1 MMDKQ
6 KLEYF
11 RELLLEERRQAIEDL
26 QSDKSTALQGD
37 NDVDDT
43 GDMSELDLNRSTALE
58 LADRQTHLIEA
69 IDEALSRIEDGTY
82 GLCARCGKPLDE
94 QRLKAM
100 PTAKYDAD
108 CQALVEAARGIKT
121 PTI

>member
-26 QSDKSTALQGD
+26 QSDRSTALQGD
-37 NDVDDT
+37 NDVEDT
-43 GDMSELDLNRSTALE
+43 GDMSELDLNRSTALD
-58 LADRQTHLIEA
+58 LADRQTHLIGD

-82 GLCARCGKPLDE
+82 GQCARCGKPLEE
-94 QRLKAM
+94 QRLRAM
-100 PTAKYDAD
+100 PTAKYDTE
-108 CQALVEAARGIKT
+108 CQAIVEVAGGIKT
-121 PTI
+121 PTL

>member
-1 MMDKQ
+1 MDKD

-26 QSDKSTALQGD
+26 QSDRSTALQGD
-37 NDVDDT
+37 NAVEDT

-58 LADRQTHLIEA
+58 LADRQTHLIED
-69 IDEALSRIEDGTY
+69 IDEALRRIEHGTY
-82 GLCARCGKPLDE
+82 GHCARCGKPLDE

-100 PTAKYDAD
+100 PTAKYDAE
-108 CQALVEAARGIKT
+108 CQALVEAAQGIET
-121 PTI
+121 PTL